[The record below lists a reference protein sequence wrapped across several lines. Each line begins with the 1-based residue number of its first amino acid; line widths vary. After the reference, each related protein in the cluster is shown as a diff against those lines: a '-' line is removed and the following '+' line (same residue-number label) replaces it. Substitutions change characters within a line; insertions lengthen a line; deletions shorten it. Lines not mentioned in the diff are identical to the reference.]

1 MEQAVDYYNDLA
13 DIIQQGIDN
22 LRQRQ
27 QAQQPRR
34 PPHPPLTITAEKLI
48 AERKEDTV
56 KLFTNFTIEQF
67 EHIYSLVSEALAEGT
82 HKDAMVTPKT
92 KLLLTLLWCRFNET
106 YKPMANRFGIKY
118 TYMRG
123 IVIQT
128 IQRIHPVL
136 EKIFIKWTS
145 VSSRLGANIV
155 VNDFQFL
162 LGSIDATVQRVYRRS
177 VNQKKY
183 YSGKHKMHCM
193 KTQAIVSPT
202 GLLMHHSHC
211 VPGAQHDMSLFK
223 ESGLKDLIE
232 KENQECQAV
241 IHQHCTVLAD
251 SGYQGLSHEI
261 TGGVTPHK
269 KPRGGEFTE
278 QQIHENDVIKH
289 HRIKVENWFGRHKV
303 LWAICAGT
311 FRQSDRLYESV
322 WGLCAALTNYHITLH
337 PLRADEHVPWDEQS
351 SDDLEE

>member
-136 EKIFIKWTS
+136 EKYSLNGQVYHQDLVQTLLSMISNSF
-145 VSSRLGANIV
+145 L
-155 VNDFQFL
+155 DPLMQQFK
-162 LGSIDATVQRVYRRS
+162 GCIA
-177 VNQKKY
+177 
-183 YSGKHKMHCM
+183 
-193 KTQAIVSPT
+193 
-202 GLLMHHSHC
+202 
-211 VPGAQHDMSLFK
+211 
-223 ESGLKDLIE
+223 E
-232 KENQECQAV
+232 
-241 IHQHCTVLAD
+241 
-251 SGYQGLSHEI
+251 
-261 TGGVTPHK
+261 
-269 KPRGGEFTE
+269 
-278 QQIHENDVIKH
+278 
-289 HRIKVENWFGRHKV
+289 
-303 LWAICAGT
+303 
-311 FRQSDRLYESV
+311 
-322 WGLCAALTNYHITLH
+322 ALTKRSTI
-337 PLRADEHVPWDEQS
+337 
-351 SDDLEE
+351 LESTRCIA